1 MAESVVDN
9 DPNHPIKVAV
19 VQAEPCW
26 FNVEAA
32 VEKTCALIA
41 EAGANGAELVAFPE
55 LWIPGYPNFIY
66 AHAQKTCN
74 EYIRKYFRNSVSVD
88 SKHMGQIRLAAR
100 RAKMTVVVL
109 GIAEREKGSLY
120 MAQSFIGPDGQILL
134 HRRKFKPTSYERILF
149 GDASGDCT
157 TNVIQTPLG
166 RVGGLQCFEHLQP
179 LLKYHSYFQQEQIH
193 VASWPNLF
201 PLVGKMPF
209 FNSVEACT
217 MATHTYAIEGGAFV
231 LLASHTQ
238 SEKVHEGGV
247 ELPDDECHTA
257 VTGGGFT
264 EVIAPDGRTIAKA
277 PSPSFEGLIYA
288 ELDFNEIYLAKNI
301 VDPVGQYSRTDL
313 FTLQVNSNV
322 NRHCVYREKT
332 TEFAHTT
339 RYPDLEPP
347 EPENA
352 SL

>member
-1 MAESVVDN
+1 
-9 DPNHPIKVAV
+9 
-19 VQAEPCW
+19 
-26 FNVEAA
+26 
-32 VEKTCALIA
+32 
-41 EAGANGAELVAFPE
+41 
-55 LWIPGYPNFIY
+55 
-66 AHAQKTCN
+66 
-74 EYIRKYFRNSVSVD
+74 
-88 SKHMGQIRLAAR
+88 
-100 RAKMTVVVL
+100 
-109 GIAEREKGSLY
+109 
-120 MAQSFIGPDGQILL
+120 
-134 HRRKFKPTSYERILF
+134 
-149 GDASGDCT
+149 
-157 TNVIQTPLG
+157 
-166 RVGGLQCFEHLQP
+166 
-179 LLKYHSYFQQEQIH
+179 
-193 VASWPNLF
+193 
-201 PLVGKMPF
+201 
-209 FNSVEACT
+209 

-238 SEKVHEGGV
+238 SKKGLIANGLIEEGQTVHEGGV

-332 TEFAHTT
+332 TEFAHAT